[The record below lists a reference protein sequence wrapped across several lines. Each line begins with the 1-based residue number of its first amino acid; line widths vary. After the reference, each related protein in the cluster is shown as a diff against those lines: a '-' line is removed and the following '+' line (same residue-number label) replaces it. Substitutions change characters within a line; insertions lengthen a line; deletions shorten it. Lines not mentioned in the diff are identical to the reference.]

1 MVVSLGIFYDHP
13 VTILFDYLV
22 SRHLPD
28 IQETRLRQF
37 CSRFWGR
44 GDEGRREIYET
55 QDTIVPCLDDG
66 RDDEVPF
73 DAIDEGELEDVA
85 DDESGGG
92 SGTGEGD
99 LIVRPSNT
107 SAAATSTVSYT
118 TLSLGPGFDD
128 FFGPGRDKI
137 LVRDEYRAMLDHI
150 ETIQAKGSGG
160 GAVVIGQPGIGKEL
174 SQFLERP

>member
-1 MVVSLGIFYDHP
+1 VSFLTVVSK
-13 VTILFDYLV
+13 
-22 SRHLPD
+22 HLPD

-55 QDTIVPCLDDG
+55 RDTIVPCLDDG

-73 DAIDEGELEDVA
+73 DAIDEGELEVVA

-99 LIVRPSNT
+99 LTDRISNT
-107 SAAATSTVSYT
+107 SAAATSTVPYT

-128 FFGPGRDKI
+128 FFGSGRDKI
-137 LVRDEYRAMLDHI
+137 LVRDEYRAMLDYL
-150 ETIQAKGSGG
+150 ETIQAKGSHG

-174 SQFLERP
+174 FQFLERP